1 MIDPTDNGALFD
13 ESDLQP
19 ISALQHLMFCERQWA
34 LIHLEG
40 QWEENRLTVEGRHL
54 HERADEQETEVRGDV
69 RIARGV
75 ALRSLRLGLTGRAD
89 VIEFHRL
96 EREADDGA
104 ALPGVEGRWRPFPVE
119 YKRGRPKREAWDEA
133 QLCAQALCLEDML
146 GAAVPA
152 GALFYGQNR
161 RRRDVT
167 FDAGL
172 REQTEALTARLH
184 ELTRLGR
191 TPAAAY
197 ETKCDR
203 CSLFALC
210 QPKTA
215 AAGKSAARYMR
226 RNLRVDPDET
236 EAGESS

>member
-1 MIDPTDNGALFD
+1 MTDPIGDGAVFR
-13 ESDLQP
+13 ETDLQP

-40 QWEENRLTVEGRHL
+40 QWEENRLTMEGRHL
-54 HERADEQETEVRGDV
+54 HERADRNETEVRGDV

-75 ALRSLRLGLTGRAD
+75 ALRSLRIGLTGRAD
-89 VIEFHRL
+89 VVEFQGL
-96 EREADDGA
+96 AEDAEDGA
-104 ALPGVEGRWRPFPVE
+104 VLAGVAGRWRPFPVE
-119 YKRGRPKREAWDEA
+119 YKRGRPKREAWDEV
-133 QLCAQALCLEDML
+133 QLCAQALCLEEML
-146 GAAVPA
+146 GAAVPE

-161 RRRDVT
+161 RRRGVT

-197 ETKCDR
+197 EKKCDR
-203 CSLFALC
+203 CSLFTLC

-215 AAGKSAARYMR
+215 AAGKSAARYVR
-226 RNLRVDPDET
+226 RNLRVDPEET
-236 EAGESS
+236 DGGEGP